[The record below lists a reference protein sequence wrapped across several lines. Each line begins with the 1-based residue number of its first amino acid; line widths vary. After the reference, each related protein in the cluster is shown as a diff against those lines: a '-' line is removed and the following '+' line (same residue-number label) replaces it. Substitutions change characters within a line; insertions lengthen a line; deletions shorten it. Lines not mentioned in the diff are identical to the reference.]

1 MTETKTAAGK
11 RLILVLPHLGVG
23 GAQRVASLIATR
35 LTELGADVSIVTW
48 AKTQPDFFPVHH
60 EVQRVTL
67 PDHSPM
73 MNWLSRRINRSS
85 GFDDVDEKNQPTTFS
100 VNQGNE
106 LVDGIIVVAKYAYIL
121 VRRFLG
127 LVISLSARWRLLGP
141 FGYPY
146 ACLLRVIDWRVRALS
161 RVFSTS
167 NADVV
172 VSFLGGTNIVT
183 VAASMGLKHRL
194 IISERN
200 DPSKQRLKTPWE
212 ELRPLLY
219 GLADVVTANSEGA
232 VASLKSFCPESKLR
246 YIPNPL
252 VLGEDIDDSSRSNS
266 ILFLARLVHQKA
278 PDIVIEAYAQFQKR
292 APQWSLEIAG
302 DGAMG
307 EILRDRVRE
316 MGLENSVTFHG
327 TVSEPA
333 ALLRACRI
341 FVLPSRFEGTP
352 NALLEAMANRMACI
366 VSDASPG
373 PLGLIQN
380 EVTGLVVPVDR
391 VDALTNAMVALAR
404 NSDTRKELA
413 NAAYTKVEEFGLDRV
428 VGTWDHI
435 LFSHDSRFV
444 G

>member
-1 MTETKTAAGK
+1 MTRTKTTSAR
-11 RLILVLPHLGVG
+11 RLMLVLPHLGVG

-35 LTELGADVSIVTW
+35 LAEMEADVSIVTW

-60 EVQRVTL
+60 HVKRVTL

-73 MNWLSRRINRSS
+73 MSWLSRRINRSS
-85 GFDDVDEKNQPTTFS
+85 GFDDVDEQNQPTTSS

-106 LVDGIIVVAKYAYIL
+106 LVDGIIVVAKYLYIL
-121 VRRFLG
+121 ARRFLG

-146 ACLLRVIDWRVRALS
+146 ARLLRVIDWRVRALN
-161 RVFSTS
+161 RVLSIS

-183 VAASMGLKHRL
+183 VAASMGLQHRV

-219 GLADVVTANSEGA
+219 GRADVVTANSEGA
-232 VASLKSFCPESKLR
+232 VVSLKSFCPEPKLR

-252 VLGEDIDDSSRSNS
+252 VLGGHIGDSSRSNS

-278 PDIVIEAYAQFQKR
+278 PDIVIEAFAQFQKV
-292 APQWSLEIAG
+292 APEWSLEIAG

-307 EILRDRVRE
+307 DSLRNRVRE
-316 MGLENSVTFHG
+316 LGLENSVTFHG
-327 TVSEPA
+327 TVSEPG
-333 ALLRACRI
+333 ALLKACKI

-352 NALLEAMANRMACI
+352 NALLEAMAHRMACI

-373 PLGLIQN
+373 PLRLVRN
-380 EVTGLVVPVDR
+380 EVTGLVVPVER
-391 VDALTNAMVALAR
+391 VDALANAMSTLALNADRRKALA
-404 NSDTRKELA
+404 D
-413 NAAYTKVEEFGLDRV
+413 AAFIRVEEFGLDRV
-428 VGTWDHI
+428 VETWNRI
-435 LFSHDSRFV
+435 LFPRDSQFV
-444 G
+444 E